1 MAGPW
6 LDGDALAKIDTPV
19 VLVDIDRV
27 DANIERMASFMRG
40 RATALRPHAKTH
52 KSLEI
57 GRRQVA
63 AGAIGLTVATIG
75 EAEVFAAGGFADL
88 FIGYPVIASGS
99 KAERLRRLAGN
110 CRLSIGA
117 DSATGL
123 DRLASAFRGAVEKP
137 RVRIEI
143 DCGGRRSGVVPE
155 MAGELARRAIDLGL
169 EVDGIFTH
177 AGQSYADPARRP
189 AAAQEEV
196 VGLTRAAEA
205 FRAVGLEPLVIS
217 AGSTPTAMLSAR
229 PPVTEER
236 PGTYVLG
243 DRQQSHLAGET
254 TEPYESVAL
263 VVATTVVSHGTQ
275 GGFLVD
281 AGAKILTKDIAP
293 YLAGH
298 GAVLG
303 YPEAVL
309 TRVNDH
315 HGIAEV
321 PAGSPRPSIGEVIL
335 IVPNHVCPVVNLVD
349 ELVVVQ
355 GGLVVDRW
363 PVDARGR
370 NG

>member
-6 LDGDALAKIDTPV
+6 LEGDALARIDTPA
-19 VLVDIDRV
+19 VLVDVARL
-27 DANIERMASFMRG
+27 DANIERMASFMRE

-57 GRRQVA
+57 GRRQLA
-63 AGAIGLTVATIG
+63 AGAVGLTVATIG
-75 EAEVFAAGGFADL
+75 EAEVFAAGGFEDL
-88 FIGYPVIASGS
+88 FIGYPLIAAGS
-99 KAERLRRLAGN
+99 KVERLRRLAAT

-123 DRLASAFRGAVEKP
+123 ERLASAFRGAAEKP

-155 MAGELARRAIDLGL
+155 RAGELARRGADLGL

-177 AGQSYADPARRP
+177 AGQGYADPARRAV
-189 AAAQEEV
+189 AADEEV
-196 VGLTRAAEA
+196 TGLTLATEA
-205 FRAVGLEPLVIS
+205 LRAVGLEPSVVS

-243 DRQQSHLAGET
+243 DRQQSHLAGGA

-263 VVATTVVSHGTQ
+263 VVAGTVVSHGTQ

-281 AGAKILTKDIAP
+281 AGAKILAKDVAP

-303 YPEAVL
+303 YPDAVL

-321 PAGSPRPSIGEVIL
+321 PAGSPRPPVGEVVL

-355 GGLVVDRW
+355 GGHVVDRW

-370 NG
+370 NS